1 MSIKNLFPTLLHDQS
16 THNLFSRLNNEMTRV
31 LDDFESGYPIDKR
44 LKSASLLTTKM
55 DCSETD
61 DIVEVVLEVPGVKEE
76 DINVELNGRLL
87 SISGKRESRKE
98 EKQKEYQIIERES
111 GSFARRIDLDF
122 DADPDKVSASV
133 DAGVLTVTIEKPEHT
148 KSRKQKITVKPKKAV
163 S

>member
-1 MSIKNLFPTLLHDQS
+1 MSIRNLFPTLLSDQS
-16 THNLFSRLNNEMTRV
+16 THNLFSRLNNEMTRI
-31 LDDFESGYPIDKR
+31 LDDFESGNAMDKR
-44 LKSASLLTTKM
+44 PGNLSFLTTKM

-61 DIVEVVLEVPGVKEE
+61 NIVEITVEIPGVKEE

-87 SISGKRESRKE
+87 SISGKREARKD

-111 GSFARRIDLDF
+111 GSFIRRLDLDF

-148 KSRKQKITVKPKKAV
+148 KSKKQKISVKSKNAV
-163 S
+163 G